1 MNVQVERI
9 SEALGDLVR
18 VVIDVYGKEKVYGSI
33 P

>member
-1 MNVQVERI
+1 MKVQVERAFA
-9 SEALGDLVR
+9 ALGDLVR